1 MIKVYFLFLKDYVNI
16 CLFFLVIMEEYEML
30 VIIKWY

>member
-16 CLFFLVIMEEYEML
+16 CLFFFVIMEEYEML
-30 VIIKWY
+30 VIIK